1 MSTTLLEQ
9 LNETLLELQ
18 QSQEREQILA
28 EENKVILASLSAFSK
43 AENKYQI
50 FEELQKV
57 LSHYIDYDDFIVIS
71 KSKDS
76 NQFITLL
83 SSNPLFMQKQWLNG
97 VKFQRVLNG
106 ECIILFE
113 PNQQDEFQSL
123 VPKLKNQIQSAL
135 ITGIQAQTSDSVMLL
150 LGAQKGQFS
159 LEKKA
164 TLMRFRPLLE
174 RAISDIEHKDGLQ
187 KLVELK
193 TRELS
198 IAQQLAEQANQS
210 KSQFLAMMS
219 HELRTPLNSVL
230 GLIDILRDDCAT
242 KHVELL
248 GQMETSAEL
257 LLVIIND
264 ILDLSKIEAGH
275 FELQRNWQLIGD
287 KLTSTMNYHRNVA
300 LNKNIEF
307 HVSNKVCHRH
317 QYLIDTVRLS
327 QILFNVVGNA
337 IKFTHSGGVNVHL
350 KTTKNHTLQI
360 IVTDTGIGIDQSR
373 QELLFSPFIQADSS
387 ITRNYGGTGLG
398 LAITK
403 HLVELMGGKITVSS
417 AIGQGSTFSIS
428 IPLEAKSTEE
438 QKATLPIK
446 DYRSSNQKTSHILV
460 VEDTKTNQMV
470 IKLLLERM
478 SYKVTIVNNGQEAV
492 EYVREHSCT
501 IDLIL
506 MDISMPVMD
515 GLAATIKIR
524 QQQVQVPI
532 IALTAHAMT
541 QDKEQCLQAGMN
553 DFVAKPIRSKEIQ
566 KVLCAYLT

>member
-1 MSTTLLEQ
+1 MKMSTTLLEQ

-257 LLVIIND
+257 LLVIINGG
-264 ILDLSKIEAGH
+264 LV
-275 FELQRNWQLIGD
+275 LIKAAKSFFSRHSF
-287 KLTSTMNYHRNVA
+287 KLIV
-300 LNKNIEF
+300 
-307 HVSNKVCHRH
+307 
-317 QYLIDTVRLS
+317 QS
-327 QILFNVVGNA
+327 QEIMVV
-337 IKFTHSGGVNVHL
+337 L
-350 KTTKNHTLQI
+350 
-360 IVTDTGIGIDQSR
+360 
-373 QELLFSPFIQADSS
+373 
-387 ITRNYGGTGLG
+387 GLG
-398 LAITK
+398 L
-403 HLVELMGGKITVSS
+403 
-417 AIGQGSTFSIS
+417 Q
-428 IPLEAKSTEE
+428 
-438 QKATLPIK
+438 
-446 DYRSSNQKTSHILV
+446 
-460 VEDTKTNQMV
+460 
-470 IKLLLERM
+470 
-478 SYKVTIVNNGQEAV
+478 
-492 EYVREHSCT
+492 
-501 IDLIL
+501 
-506 MDISMPVMD
+506 
-515 GLAATIKIR
+515 
-524 QQQVQVPI
+524 
-532 IALTAHAMT
+532 
-541 QDKEQCLQAGMN
+541 
-553 DFVAKPIRSKEIQ
+553 
-566 KVLCAYLT
+566 